1 MKRIVIYT
9 LALVMAVSISGLLAA
24 PAQAGDSDVIRYA
37 GSNQIY
43 KAFDKDLI
51 NAFTRDT
58 GVQVKA
64 KPSSSGSAFYRLVNG
79 DSDVAA
85 IARKLYRTH
94 EDYGY
99 VQIPFCKDP
108 LAVITNCARCEDNL
122 TESQAQDIFSGDIRN
137 WKEVGGEDLPIMVVV
152 PGRDT
157 AANKNFR
164 RQIMKHKEISYTFSA
179 YDSTMAIRA
188 VKSLPEG
195 AISFIANGAVV
206 YEKGIKILKIDGKH
220 PGDSEYPYYQIF
232 YYVTKGKPQGSLKA
246 FVDLAFSKKG
256 KDIMQHNGMLPLPKP
271 Y

>member
-1 MKRIVIYT
+1 MKRIMICT
-9 LALVMAVSISGLLAA
+9 LALVMAASIGILLAG
-24 PAQAGDSDVIRYA
+24 PAQAGDMIRYA

-43 KAFDKDLI
+43 KAFDKELI
-51 NAFTRDT
+51 GAFTNAT

-79 DSDVAA
+79 DSDIAA

-99 VQIPFCKDP
+99 IQIPFCKDP
-108 LAVITNCARCEDNL
+108 LAVITNCDHCVGNL
-122 TESQAQDIFSGDIRN
+122 TESQVQDIFCGDIRN
-137 WKEVGGEDLPIMVVV
+137 WREVGGADLPIMVVV

-179 YDSTMAIRA
+179 YDSTMAIKA

-206 YEKGIKILKIDGKH
+206 NEKGVKILRIDGKH
-220 PGDSEYPYYQIF
+220 PVDSEYPYFQVF
-232 YYVTKGKPQGSLKA
+232 YYVTKGKPRGSLKA
-246 FVDLAFSKKG
+246 FIDLAFSKTG
-256 KDIMQHNGMLPLPKP
+256 KKIMQRNGMLPLPMP
-271 Y
+271 R

>member
-1 MKRIVIYT
+1 MKRIMIYT
-9 LALVMAVSISGLLAA
+9 LALVMAVSLSGLLAVA
-24 PAQAGDSDVIRYA
+24 AQAGDGDVIRYA

-43 KAFDKDLI
+43 KALDKELI
-51 NAFTRDT
+51 NAFTRGT

-79 DSDVAA
+79 DSDIAA

-108 LAVITNCARCEDNL
+108 LAVITNCNRCGDNV
-122 TESQAQDIFSGDIRN
+122 SQSQVQEIFSGDIRN
-137 WKEVGGEDLPIMVVV
+137 WKDVGGADLPIMVVV

-206 YEKGIKILKIDGKH
+206 NEKGVRILKIGGKH
-220 PGDSEYPYYQIF
+220 PGSRDYPYYQIF
-232 YYVTKGKPQGSLKA
+232 YYVTKGKPQSSLKA
-246 FVDLAFSKKG
+246 FVDLAFSEKG
-256 KDIMQHNGMLPLPKP
+256 KDIMQRNGMIPLPKP
-271 Y
+271 